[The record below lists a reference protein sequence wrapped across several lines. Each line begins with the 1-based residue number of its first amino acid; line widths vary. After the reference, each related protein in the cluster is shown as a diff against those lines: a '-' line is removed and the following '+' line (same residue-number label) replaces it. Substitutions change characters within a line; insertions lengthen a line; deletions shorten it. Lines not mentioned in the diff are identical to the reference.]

1 MFAGNARENRSSI
14 ASSLLLLLLLRR
26 SSTEGDL
33 STMDPHRAPETRAPR
48 RSSRL
53 LLLLLFLLL
62 PFLPD
67 GKFRHSDSVNESFVG
82 NFVVG
87 RLSSSG
93 NRIYLYVYRVTIKRF
108 QFPISWNPDCDSF
121 LAFLPISKDPTRGS
135 FEWNEIGY
143 LKVNCISI
151 AAGRSGG

>member
-1 MFAGNARENRSSI
+1 MPCDLFAGNARENRSSI

-33 STMDPHRAPETRAPR
+33 STMDPRRASETRAPR

-87 RLSSSG
+87 KTLEDFRV
-93 NRIYLYVYRVTIKRF
+93 REIVYIYTFI
-108 QFPISWNPDCDSF
+108 
-121 LAFLPISKDPTRGS
+121 
-135 FEWNEIGY
+135 E
-143 LKVNCISI
+143 
-151 AAGRSGG
+151 